1 MIRSKLGTFQGCRYY
16 YKRMNLINNVPV
28 SALEDICKQIQELD
42 ASIRFAGIANKF
54 GNLRAVSYRKNLIP
68 LLAEKETSDYA
79 MKAVLRAAT
88 REDYE
93 SKIGKL
99 QYSIGKYE
107 KMIRAT
113 IPVMIDQKDDENK
126 LYLLLSFDLDS
137 DVTHTIQ
144 NKVLPFILK
153 NKNAFT

>member
-1 MIRSKLGTFQGCRYY
+1 MIRPKLGTFQGCRYY

-42 ASIRFAGIANKF
+42 TSIRFAGIANKL
-54 GNLRAVSYRKNLIP
+54 GNLRATSYRKNLVP
-68 LLAEKETSDYA
+68 LLTEKETSDYA

-113 IPVMIDQKDDENK
+113 IPLMIDKEDNENK
-126 LYLLLSFDLDS
+126 FYLLLSFDVDS
-137 DVTHTIQ
+137 NVIHTIQ
-144 NKVLPFILK
+144 NKVLPFILE
-153 NKNAFT
+153 NESALT

>member
-1 MIRSKLGTFQGCRYY
+1 VHIST
-16 YKRMNLINNVPV
+16 
-28 SALEDICKQIQELD
+28 LEDICKQIQELD
-42 ASIRFAGIANKF
+42 SSIRFAGIANKL
-54 GNLRAVSYRKNLIP
+54 GDLKTKSYRKNLVP
-68 LLAEKETSDYA
+68 LLTEKETSDYA

-113 IPVMIDQKDDENK
+113 IPIMSDKKDDENK

-137 DVTHTIQ
+137 NVIHTIQ
-144 NKVLPFILK
+144 NRVLPFILK
-153 NKNAFT
+153 NENVFV

>member
-1 MIRSKLGTFQGCRYY
+1 VTIST
-16 YKRMNLINNVPV
+16 
-28 SALEDICKQIQELD
+28 LEDICKQIQELD
-42 ASIRFAGIANKF
+42 SSIRFAGIANKL
-54 GNLRAVSYRKNLIP
+54 GDLKTKSYRKNLVP
-68 LLAEKETSDYA
+68 LLTEKETSDYA

-113 IPVMIDQKDDENK
+113 IPVMIDKKDDENR

-137 DVTHTIQ
+137 NVTPTIQ

-153 NKNAFT
+153 NENVFA

>member
-1 MIRSKLGTFQGCRYY
+1 MS
-16 YKRMNLINNVPV
+16 V
-28 SALEDICKQIQELD
+28 SVLNHICKQIQELD
-42 ASIRFAGIANKF
+42 ASIRFAGIANKL
-54 GNLRAVSYRKNLIP
+54 GNLRATSYRKHLVP
-68 LLAEKETSDYA
+68 LLTEKETSDYA

-113 IPVMIDQKDDENK
+113 IPLMIDKEDNENK
-126 LYLLLSFDLDS
+126 FYLLLSFDVDS
-137 DVTHTIQ
+137 NVIHTIQ
-144 NKVLPFILK
+144 NKVLPFILE
-153 NKNAFT
+153 NESALT

>member
-1 MIRSKLGTFQGCRYY
+1 
-16 YKRMNLINNVPV
+16 MNLINNVPV

-54 GNLRAVSYRKNLIP
+54 GNLRALSYRKNLIP
-68 LLAEKETSDYA
+68 LLTEKETSDYA

-99 QYSIGKYE
+99 QYSIGKY
-107 KMIRAT
+107 K
-113 IPVMIDQKDDENK
+113 K
-126 LYLLLSFDLDS
+126 
-137 DVTHTIQ
+137 
-144 NKVLPFILK
+144 
-153 NKNAFT
+153 

>member
-1 MIRSKLGTFQGCRYY
+1 MHIST
-16 YKRMNLINNVPV
+16 
-28 SALEDICKQIQELD
+28 LEDICKQIQEID
-42 ASIRFAGIANKF
+42 SSIRFAGIANKL
-54 GNLRAVSYRKNLIP
+54 GDLKTKSYRKNLVP
-68 LLAEKETSDYA
+68 LLTEKETSDYA

-113 IPVMIDQKDDENK
+113 IPIMIDKKDDENK

-137 DVTHTIQ
+137 NVTHTIQ
-144 NKVLPFILK
+144 NRVLPFILK
-153 NKNAFT
+153 NENVFV

>member
-1 MIRSKLGTFQGCRYY
+1 MK
-16 YKRMNLINNVPV
+16 LINNVPV
-28 SALEDICKQIQELD
+28 SALEDVCKQIQELD
-42 ASIRFAGIANKF
+42 TSIRFVGIANKL
-54 GNLRAVSYRKNLIP
+54 GNLRTTSYRKNLVP
-68 LLAEKETSDYA
+68 LLTEKETSDYA
-79 MKAVLRAAT
+79 IKAVLRAAT

-113 IPVMIDQKDDENK
+113 IPIMIDKKDDVNK

-137 DVTHTIQ
+137 NVAYTIQ
-144 NKVLPFILK
+144 NKVLPFILE
-153 NKNAFT
+153 NESAFT

>member
-1 MIRSKLGTFQGCRYY
+1 VHIST
-16 YKRMNLINNVPV
+16 
-28 SALEDICKQIQELD
+28 LEDICKQIQEID
-42 ASIRFAGIANKF
+42 SSIRFAGIANKL
-54 GNLRAVSYRKNLIP
+54 GDLKTKSYRKNLVP
-68 LLAEKETSDYA
+68 LLTEKETSDYA

-113 IPVMIDQKDDENK
+113 IPIMIDKKDDENK

-137 DVTHTIQ
+137 NVTHAIQ
-144 NKVLPFILK
+144 NRILPFILK
-153 NKNAFT
+153 NENVFV

>member
-1 MIRSKLGTFQGCRYY
+1 VHILT
-16 YKRMNLINNVPV
+16 
-28 SALEDICKQIQELD
+28 LEDICKQIQEID
-42 ASIRFAGIANKF
+42 SSIRFAGIANKL
-54 GNLRAVSYRKNLIP
+54 GDLKTKSYRKNLVP
-68 LLAEKETSDYA
+68 LLTEKETSDYA

-113 IPVMIDQKDDENK
+113 IPIMIDKKDDENK

-137 DVTHTIQ
+137 NVTHTIQ
-144 NKVLPFILK
+144 NRVLPFILK
-153 NKNAFT
+153 NENVFG

>member
-1 MIRSKLGTFQGCRYY
+1 
-16 YKRMNLINNVPV
+16 
-28 SALEDICKQIQELD
+28 
-42 ASIRFAGIANKF
+42 
-54 GNLRAVSYRKNLIP
+54 LIP

-113 IPVMIDQKDDENK
+113 IPVMIDKKDDENK

-144 NKVLPFILK
+144 NKILPFILK

>member
-1 MIRSKLGTFQGCRYY
+1 VHIST
-16 YKRMNLINNVPV
+16 
-28 SALEDICKQIQELD
+28 LEDICKQIQEID
-42 ASIRFAGIANKF
+42 SSIRFAGIANKL
-54 GNLRAVSYRKNLIP
+54 GDLKTKSYRKNLVP
-68 LLAEKETSDYA
+68 LLTEKETSDYA

-113 IPVMIDQKDDENK
+113 IPIMIDKKDDENK

-137 DVTHTIQ
+137 NVTHTIQ
-144 NKVLPFILK
+144 NRVLPFILK
-153 NKNAFT
+153 NENVFV

>member
-1 MIRSKLGTFQGCRYY
+1 MK
-16 YKRMNLINNVPV
+16 LINNVPV
-28 SALEDICKQIQELD
+28 SALEDVCKQIQELD
-42 ASIRFAGIANKF
+42 TSIRFAGIANKL
-54 GNLRAVSYRKNLIP
+54 GNLTTTSYRENLIP
-68 LLAEKETSDYA
+68 LLTEKETSDYA

-113 IPVMIDQKDDENK
+113 IPIMIDNKDDENK

-137 DVTHTIQ
+137 NVAYTIQ

-153 NKNAFT
+153 NESAFT

>member
-1 MIRSKLGTFQGCRYY
+1 MHIST
-16 YKRMNLINNVPV
+16 
-28 SALEDICKQIQELD
+28 LEDICKQIQELD
-42 ASIRFAGIANKF
+42 SSIRFAGIANKL
-54 GNLRAVSYRKNLIP
+54 GDLKTKSYRKNLVP
-68 LLAEKETSDYA
+68 LLTEKETSDYA

-113 IPVMIDQKDDENK
+113 IPINIDKKDDEDK

-137 DVTHTIQ
+137 NVTHTIQ
-144 NKVLPFILK
+144 NIVLPFILK
-153 NKNAFT
+153 NENVFA

>member
-1 MIRSKLGTFQGCRYY
+1 MTIST
-16 YKRMNLINNVPV
+16 
-28 SALEDICKQIQELD
+28 LEDICKQIQELD
-42 ASIRFAGIANKF
+42 SSIRFAGIANKL
-54 GNLRAVSYRKNLIP
+54 GDLKTKSYRKNLVP
-68 LLAEKETSDYA
+68 LLTEKETSDYA

-113 IPVMIDQKDDENK
+113 IPINIDKKDDEDK

-137 DVTHTIQ
+137 NVTHTIQ
-144 NKVLPFILK
+144 NIVLPFILK
-153 NKNAFT
+153 NENVFA

>member
-1 MIRSKLGTFQGCRYY
+1 VTIST
-16 YKRMNLINNVPV
+16 
-28 SALEDICKQIQELD
+28 LEDICKQIQELD
-42 ASIRFAGIANKF
+42 SSIRFAGIANKL
-54 GNLRAVSYRKNLIP
+54 GDLKTKSYRKNLVP
-68 LLAEKETSDYA
+68 LLTEKETSDYA

-113 IPVMIDQKDDENK
+113 IPINIDKKDDEDK

-137 DVTHTIQ
+137 NVTHTIQ
-144 NKVLPFILK
+144 NIVLPFILK
-153 NKNAFT
+153 NENVFA

>member
-1 MIRSKLGTFQGCRYY
+1 MK
-16 YKRMNLINNVPV
+16 LINNVPV
-28 SALEDICKQIQELD
+28 SALEDVCKQIQELD
-42 ASIRFAGIANKF
+42 TSIRFAGIANKL
-54 GNLRAVSYRKNLIP
+54 GNLRITSYRENLIP
-68 LLAEKETSDYA
+68 LLTEKETSDYA

-113 IPVMIDQKDDENK
+113 IPIMIDKKDDVNK

-137 DVTHTIQ
+137 NVAYTIQ

-153 NKNAFT
+153 NESAFT

>member
-1 MIRSKLGTFQGCRYY
+1 ML
-16 YKRMNLINNVPV
+16 
-28 SALEDICKQIQELD
+28 
-42 ASIRFAGIANKF
+42 
-54 GNLRAVSYRKNLIP
+54 
-68 LLAEKETSDYA
+68 
-79 MKAVLRAAT
+79 AT

-113 IPVMIDQKDDENK
+113 IPVMIDKKDDENK

-137 DVTHTIQ
+137 NVTHTVQ

-153 NKNAFT
+153 NENAFT

>member
-1 MIRSKLGTFQGCRYY
+1 VTIST
-16 YKRMNLINNVPV
+16 
-28 SALEDICKQIQELD
+28 LEDICKQIQELD
-42 ASIRFAGIANKF
+42 SSIRFAGIANKL
-54 GNLRAVSYRKNLIP
+54 GDLITTSYRKNLVP
-68 LLAEKETSDYA
+68 LLTEKETSDYA

-113 IPVMIDQKDDENK
+113 IPVMIDKKDDENR

-137 DVTHTIQ
+137 NVTPTIQ

-153 NKNAFT
+153 NENAFA

>member
-1 MIRSKLGTFQGCRYY
+1 MHIST
-16 YKRMNLINNVPV
+16 
-28 SALEDICKQIQELD
+28 LEDICKQIQELD
-42 ASIRFAGIANKF
+42 SSIRFAGIANKL
-54 GNLRAVSYRKNLIP
+54 GDLKTKSYRKNLVP
-68 LLAEKETSDYA
+68 LLTEKETSDYA

-113 IPVMIDQKDDENK
+113 IPITIDKKDDEDK

-137 DVTHTIQ
+137 NVTHTIQ
-144 NKVLPFILK
+144 NRVLPFILK
-153 NKNAFT
+153 NENVFV